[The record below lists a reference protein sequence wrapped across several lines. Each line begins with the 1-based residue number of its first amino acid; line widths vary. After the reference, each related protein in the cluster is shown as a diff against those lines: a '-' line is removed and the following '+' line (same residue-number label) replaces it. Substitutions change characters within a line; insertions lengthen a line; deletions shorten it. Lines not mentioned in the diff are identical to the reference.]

1 MSEKLYTYNGKLISP
16 SAGKVIGVA
25 SPTSPFNVVS
35 DDDFSH
41 FVQMTYN
48 GITGYNSSYAYK
60 ISDPASMLYRKV
72 HVNSSVRVVKYII
85 NTNTAVTNNK
95 VAEFSASQLN
105 WWPAPAYIYDSSLN
119 SIQLNSAQRGDS
131 TTYVGMVEEIYIEP
145 AHKYKWNFTSI
156 FCDVTLTAGD
166 YWWPLF
172 PCMHGAGIGR
182 TNFGYHDTLNG
193 DLMALRA
200 YNDVSN
206 STYPP
211 LYILN
216 QNPLPYLHLIDYDGN
231 EYSV

>member
-1 MSEKLYTYNGKLISP
+1 MPDKFYAYNNKLISP
-16 SAGKVIGVA
+16 SAGKVLGAA

-35 DDDFSH
+35 DDDFNNT
-41 FVQMTYN
+41 VQMTYSS
-48 GITGYNSSYAYK
+48 ITGYNSRYAYR
-60 ISDPASMLYRKV
+60 IANPASMLYRKV

-85 NTNTAVTNNK
+85 NTNGTVTNDK
-95 VAEFSASQLN
+95 VAEFSASQLR
-105 WWPAPAYIYDSSLN
+105 WWPAPAYIYDSSLS
-119 SIQLNSAQRGDS
+119 SIQINSAQSGDS
-131 TTYVGMVEEIYIEP
+131 TTYVGMVESIYIEP
-145 AHKYKWNFTSI
+145 GNNYRWNYTSI
-156 FCDVTLTAGD
+156 YCDVTLTAGD

-172 PCMHGAGIGR
+172 AYMHGAGIGR
-182 TNFGYHDTLNG
+182 TNFGYHGTLNG